1 MNSMVRKVLARYFE
15 RPGEYAPD
23 QNMSWMEYLDDKT
36 KAYDPGDVVK
46 DMIKDKERLNQPF
59 NVTNPYESE
68 NPSEMPKDQKDSPP
82 FENDIDTPTMF
93 GTFNSPNNYGDQGPF
108 KEWNESRR
116 EDYTQDEDE
125 QQPAISLT
133 RKKLASEG
141 IPESYLDSFS
151 VDGSDFFNF
160 VMRSKVAAS
169 INQIMGMDRHY
180 KNPLKIQRAS
190 RCTVVWSNKNNPN
203 QFEKGLFIFRVSTPG
218 SKNRAHNVYIQF
230 LRSENSAATEYEDY
244 TVHIGCTCPSFLYS
258 GAQYYAVEG
267 GYMYMPAFKPDL
279 VAPKMQTQY
288 TVSVSQ
294 KYPRGRKNPGR
305 GLNSR
310 VCKHVLAVFEEIKKM
325 PKIDHYKKYPI
336 YSPPNAKIDSKAWEQ
351 MMKFPFTEEE
361 IKKRLLSSKPVVPAY
376 FNRESLTPSVIDW
389 FKNTWFPRT
398 DSQKIKSLNEFK
410 MFPERVFFILIE
422 EAYLKRQNNEHIS
435 KLLVDTGYDLMA
447 AIVQPEVPVKGQV
460 IPENDTGEL
469 GTGKFEVPEAET
481 PGAGEESEGEDSQ
494 KDRFN
499 EPMKRKPKQYGLG
512 ESPAKKVKRPDKLKK
527 PTSVQPAIK

>member
-1 MNSMVRKVLARYFE
+1 MVRKVLARYFE

-23 QNMSWMEYLDDKT
+23 QNMSWMEYLDEKT
-36 KAYDPGDVVK
+36 KISDPGDVIK
-46 DMIKDKERLNQPF
+46 DMVKDKETLNPPSI
-59 NVTNPYESE
+59 NITNPYDYE
-68 NPSEMPKDQKDSPP
+68 NPSDKPKDQMDSPP

-93 GTFNSPNNYGDQGPF
+93 GVFNSPNNYGEQGPF
-108 KEWNESRR
+108 KEWYKSR
-116 EDYTQDEDE
+116 EDDPDATQDEDE

-133 RKKLASEG
+133 RKRLASEG
-141 IPESYLDSFS
+141 IPESFLDSFS
-151 VDGSDFFNF
+151 VPGSDFFKF

-190 RCTVVWSNKNNPN
+190 RCSVVWSNKNNPN
-203 QFEKGLFIFRVSTPG
+203 QYEKGLFIFKVTSPE
-218 SKNRAHNVYIQF
+218 SKGRPHNVYIQF
-230 LRSENSAATEYEDY
+230 LRNENLDATKYEDH

-258 GAQYYAVEG
+258 GAQYYAVSG

-294 KYPRGRKNPGR
+294 KYPKGRRNPGR

-325 PKIDHYKKYPI
+325 PNVEHYKKYPI
-336 YSPPNAKIDSKAWEQ
+336 YSPPNAQIDSKAWKQ

-361 IKKRLLSSKPVVPAY
+361 IKKRLLSSSPVVPAY
-376 FNRESLTPSVIDW
+376 FNRESVTPAVIDW

-447 AIVQPEVPVKGQV
+447 AIVQPDVPVEGQV

-469 GTGKFEVPEAET
+469 GTGKFEVPGAE
-481 PGAGEESEGEDSQ
+481 EETEDEDLQ

-499 EPMKRKPKQYGLG
+499 EPVKKKKKQYGLG
-512 ESPAKKVKRPDKLKK
+512 EPPTQKVKRPDKLKR
-527 PTSVQPAIK
+527 PSSVQPAIK